1 MAKQCT
7 QPKRPRNFAWFKDKL
22 MLVKAQEAGQILDED
37 QLAFIADAGITEV
50 QVAQQTIPQ
59 NLAFQTKYLDDYDS
73 DCDDISSA
81 KAVLWQI
88 FQAVI

>member
-7 QPKRPRNFAWFKDKL
+7 QPKRPRNSAWFKDKL

-37 QLAFIADAGITEV
+37 QLAFIADARITEV

-59 NLAFQTKYLDDYDS
+59 NSAFQTKYLDDYDL
-73 DCDDISSA
+73 DCNDISSA
-81 KAVLWQI
+81 KAVLWKI